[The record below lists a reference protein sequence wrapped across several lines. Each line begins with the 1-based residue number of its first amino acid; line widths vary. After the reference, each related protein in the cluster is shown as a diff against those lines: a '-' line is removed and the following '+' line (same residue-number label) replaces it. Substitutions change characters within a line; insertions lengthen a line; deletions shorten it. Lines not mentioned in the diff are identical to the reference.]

1 MFNPNDFNNKN
12 DIIKILMF
20 IDGLLKISILMI
32 GVGFFGSLM
41 IVNNDYLKG
50 ELMGICIMSLFL
62 FCAILTLFRS
72 MISDEEIEEMR
83 RQIKEDLDKQMRE
96 FEERHKKRKD
106 KKDGVQQDS

>member
-32 GVGFFGSLM
+32 GVGFFGSL
-41 IVNNDYLKG
+41 IINNDYLKG

-83 RQIKEDLDKQMRE
+83 KQIKEDLDRQMKE
-96 FEERHKKRKD
+96 FEEIHKKRKD
-106 KKDGVQQDS
+106 KKDELQQDS